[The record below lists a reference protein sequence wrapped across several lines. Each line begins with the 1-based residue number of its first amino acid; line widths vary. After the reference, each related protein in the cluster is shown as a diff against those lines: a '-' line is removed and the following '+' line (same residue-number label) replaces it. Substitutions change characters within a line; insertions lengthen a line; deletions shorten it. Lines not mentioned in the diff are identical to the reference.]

1 MFHSVEF
8 RAHCH
13 ATEEEARV
21 DRAFRALC
29 PEGTIETERTE
40 GHHGNPILLK
50 RLRIQKDDAI
60 AAFWRRV
67 KDAGLLDRIIE
78 QGLAEAGRFMVL
90 QVTILDRPGR
100 LANVLE
106 CVARAE
112 ANVLEVYHHRKG
124 LHLPVGQ
131 VEVELLLETRDAA
144 HGEGVLAS
152 FAGAGYRKLEPEAA
166 AAPIASVH
174 RFVSGEAAARA

>member
-8 RAHCH
+8 RVHCH

-21 DRAFRALC
+21 DRAIRTLC

-78 QGLAEAGRFMVL
+78 DLDARIDEDAVVRVRFDKQSAYHGSIELARTDDVIAVQAKIASHPAKKSVAAR
-90 QVTILDRPGR
+90 
-100 LANVLE
+100 
-106 CVARAE
+106 VARE
-112 ANVLEVYHHRKG
+112 YLRR
-124 LHLPVGQ
+124 L
-131 VEVELLLETRDAA
+131 
-144 HGEGVLAS
+144 
-152 FAGAGYRKLEPEAA
+152 
-166 AAPIASVH
+166 
-174 RFVSGEAAARA
+174 

>member
-21 DRAFRALC
+21 DRAIRTLC

-67 KDAGLLDRIIE
+67 KDAGLLDRILEDLDARIDEDAVLRVRFDKQSAYQGSIE
-78 QGLAEAGRFMVL
+78 LARTDDVIAV
-90 QVTILDRPGR
+90 QAKI
-100 LANVLE
+100 
-106 CVARAE
+106 
-112 ANVLEVYHHRKG
+112 
-124 LHLPVGQ
+124 
-131 VEVELLLETRDAA
+131 AA
-144 HGEGVLAS
+144 HPAKKS
-152 FAGAGYRKLEPEAA
+152 
-166 AAPIASVH
+166 
-174 RFVSGEAAARA
+174 AAARVAREYLRRL